1 MGNQAASRDSLQP
14 KHQLKR
20 TFVFPQLMRLIL
32 GMNDQES
39 IGIVADAGWAIEL
52 AFAAAVGE

>member
-52 AFAAAVGE
+52 AFAAAVGG